1 MKISLTSVRNPGV
14 SYGQREWERA
24 MQSLVVLK
32 ACALKL
38 IFDADHNAEVA
49 RIPHPR
55 YRMMFREI
63 HMTRP

>member
-1 MKISLTSVRNPGV
+1 
-14 SYGQREWERA
+14 